1 VLLGCNAS
9 FILPQIDSHYVLIG
23 VCFVLG
29 LMGGEAIQELK
40 EGKVHFQSFN
50 QLTDSRHNYL
60 LETSKSPLWSNY
72 RPQVLESC

>member
-1 VLLGCNAS
+1 VLLGCSAS

-40 EGKVHFQSFN
+40 EGKVHFQTFN

-60 LETSKSPLWSNY
+60 LEPANPLFSLIAALA
-72 RPQVLESC
+72 VLESC